1 MRLVGKTET
10 VKQMHQINYTAI
22 LKPLPVCLSTY
33 RRWRARI
40 ARGEDPV
47 RKSGPKM
54 VGPLD
59 MHKLH
64 TELAQLVHGS
74 KRSRGVGKARAAAKS
89 FISRREL
96 SDMIEQL
103 RKERVRQTRGSQRKL
118 YWKVP
123 GSVWGMDICE
133 IRMVN
138 LPGKQFILCVAD
150 LASGYKFAP
159 LVTTTEPCGPQV
171 SAHLEKLFEQFGRP
185 LFLKRDN
192 GGNLNHGAIADLL
205 SHNHILPLNSPCYY
219 APYNGAIERGQGEI
233 KWKLRREYGDVRTF
247 GEFARS
253 TGLVVHD
260 LNHHPRRKLDGSTSC
275 IRFFNGPRVNYS
287 KRKRKEVMLWIS
299 DQAFDIVEKAN
310 GHMKPDAAYRIACQI
325 WLVKNDHLSVSK
337 LGEVLPHLSGK
348 TAHN

>member
-1 MRLVGKTET
+1 M
-10 VKQMHQINYTAI
+10 NYTAI

-33 RRWRARI
+33 RRWRVRI

-47 RKSGPKM
+47 QKPGPK
-54 VGPLD
+54 VVNPLD
-59 MHKLH
+59 LNRLNA
-64 TELAQLVHGS
+64 ELEQLIHAT
-74 KRSRGVGKARAAAKS
+74 KRSRGIGKAGAAVKD

-96 SDMIEQL
+96 SGMVEQL

-123 GSVWGMDICE
+123 GSVWSMDICE
-133 IRMVN
+133 TRMAH
-138 LPGKQFILCVAD
+138 LPGKQFLLCVAD

-171 SAHLEKLFEQFGRP
+171 SVHLKKLFEQFGRP

-192 GGNLNHGAIADLL
+192 GGNLNHGSVNTLI
-205 SHNHILPLNSPCYY
+205 SRSYVLPLNSPCYY

-233 KWKLRREYGDVRTF
+233 KWKLRREYGDVQTF

-253 TGLVVHD
+253 TGLIVHD
-260 LNHHPRRKLDGSTSC
+260 LNHLHRRKLDGNTSC
-275 IRFFNGPRVNYS
+275 IRFFDRPRVNYS
-287 KRKRKEVMLWIS
+287 KRKRKEVLLWIS
-299 DQAFDIVEKAN
+299 DKAFDIVEKKS
-310 GHMKPDAAYRIACQI
+310 GDMKPDAAYRIACQI

-337 LGEVLPHLSGK
+337 HGGVLPHLSGK

>member
-47 RKSGPKM
+47 QKPGPKM

-59 MHKLH
+59 THKLH

-74 KRSRGVGKARAAAKS
+74 KRSRGVGKARAAVKS

-133 IRMVN
+133 IRMDN
-138 LPGKQFILCVAD
+138 LPGKQFILCVTD

-159 LVTTTEPCGPQV
+159 LVTTTEPCGPHV
-171 SAHLEKLFEQFGRP
+171 SVYLEKLFEQFGRP

-205 SHNHILPLNSPCYY
+205 SHTHILPLNSPRYY

-233 KWKLRREYGDVRTF
+233 KWKLRREYGDVRTIK
-247 GEFARS
+247 EFALS

-260 LNHHPRRKLDGSTSC
+260 LNHLPRRKLGGSTSC
-275 IRFFNGPRVNYS
+275 IRFFGGLRVNYS
-287 KRKRKEVMLWIS
+287 KRKRKEVLLWIS
-299 DQAFDIVEKAN
+299 ECAFDIVEKA
-310 GHMKPDAAYRIACQI
+310 GVEMTPDAAYRIACQI
-325 WLVKNDHLSVSK
+325 WLVKNNLLSISK
-337 LGEVLPHLSGK
+337 HAGVLPHLAGK
-348 TAHN
+348 SAHN

>member
-1 MRLVGKTET
+1 VRLVGKTET
-10 VKQMHQINYTAI
+10 VKQVHRINYTAI

-33 RRWRARI
+33 RRWRVRI

-47 RKSGPKM
+47 QKPGPK
-54 VGPLD
+54 VVNPLD
-59 MHKLH
+59 LNRLNA
-64 TELAQLVHGS
+64 ELEQLIHAT
-74 KRSRGVGKARAAAKS
+74 KRSRGIAKARAAVKD

-96 SDMIEQL
+96 SDMVEQR
-103 RKERVRQTRGSQRKL
+103 RKERVRQMRGSRCKL

-159 LVTTTEPCGPQV
+159 LVTTTEPCGPEV
-171 SAHLEKLFEQFGRP
+171 RLHLEKLFEQFGCP
-185 LFLKRDN
+185 LFVKRDN
-192 GGNLNHGAIADLL
+192 GANLNHGAIADLL

-233 KWKLRREYGDVRTF
+233 KWKLRREYGDVATS

-253 TGLVVHD
+253 TGIIVHD
-260 LNHHPRRKLDGSTSC
+260 LNHLPRRKLDECTSC

-299 DQAFDIVEKAN
+299 ERAFDIVEKA
-310 GHMKPDAAYRIACQI
+310 GGDITPDAAYRIACQI
-325 WLVKNDHLSVSK
+325 WLVKNDLLSISK
-337 LGEVLPHLSGK
+337 HSGVLPHLSGK